1 MRAFP
6 FLFLVFVA
14 LSWPQTLEQLSK
26 QGNDLIAAKDLPAAE
41 QFFGAA
47 ADKARAAS
55 DRRWEAEFERGIG
68 ETLSAGSTMFA
79 RGLNIRKRSRFGWP
93 SPRSRPPSTMRRRSR
108 GTDEVFVPEPATFG
122 LFAAGLGG
130 LLMRRRKLRVT

>member
-6 FLFLVFVA
+6 FLFLMFVA

-55 DRRWEAEFERGIG
+55 DRRWEAEFERAIG
-68 ETLSAGSTMFA
+68 ETFERRFDYVRA
-79 RGLNIRKRSRFGWP
+79 RPQYQKALAIRL
-93 SPRSRPPSTMRRRSR
+93 
-108 GTDEVFVPEPATFG
+108 A
-122 LFAAGLGG
+122 FAAAEAPIDNAKEIARHG
-130 LLMRRRKLRVT
+130 